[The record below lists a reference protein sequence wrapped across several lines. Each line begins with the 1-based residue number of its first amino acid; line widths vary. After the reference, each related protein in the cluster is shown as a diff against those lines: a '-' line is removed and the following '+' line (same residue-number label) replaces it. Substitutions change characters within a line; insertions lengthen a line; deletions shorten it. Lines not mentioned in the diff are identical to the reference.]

1 MQQMRLEHRR
11 EQVVRGA
18 DRVDVAREVE
28 VHVLHRHDLR
38 VAGPRGSAL
47 DPEHRP
53 ERRLA
58 QAEERLAADRAEALG
73 ERDGRRRLA
82 LAELRRRDRGD
93 ADELRVRAVGE
104 PLEHGERD
112 LCLVGAVEIELV
124 GLEPRR
130 CRDLGDRPELGLLCD
145 LERRRCCRRHARCPF
160 YNSAWDTSNISVV
173 DLAADRAY
181 VAIRGLIV
189 SLELPPGAVI
199 DERELMR
206 RIGLGRTPVREALRK
221 LAQEQLV
228 EVFPRRGMFVTG
240 VDVRDL
246 ARISEVR
253 TALEPEAAR
262 LAAERATDEERDELA
277 SLSDAIKS
285 GADLM
290 GLDERIHRAI
300 YAAAHNDLMEK
311 TLGEYYVLALRI
323 WMIALDRAEDLEEA
337 VEAHRDL
344 ITAIVV
350 ADGDRAADLMRDH
363 VENFERAMREVLV
376 SV

>member
-1 MQQMRLEHRR
+1 
-11 EQVVRGA
+11 
-18 DRVDVAREVE
+18 
-28 VHVLHRHDLR
+28 
-38 VAGPRGSAL
+38 
-47 DPEHRP
+47 
-53 ERRLA
+53 
-58 QAEERLAADRAEALG
+58 
-73 ERDGRRRLA
+73 
-82 LAELRRRDRGD
+82 
-93 ADELRVRAVGE
+93 
-104 PLEHGERD
+104 
-112 LCLVGAVEIELV
+112 
-124 GLEPRR
+124 
-130 CRDLGDRPELGLLCD
+130 
-145 LERRRCCRRHARCPF
+145 
-160 YNSAWDTSNISVV
+160 V

-181 VAIRGLIV
+181 VTIRGLIV
-189 SLELPPGAVI
+189 SLALPPGAVI

-262 LAAERATDEERDELA
+262 LAAERATDEERQELA
-277 SLSDAIKS
+277 ELSDQIAI
-285 GADLM
+285 GDDLM
-290 GLDERIHRAI
+290 SLDERIHRAI
-300 YAAAHNDLMEK
+300 YAAAHNHLLEK

-323 WMIALDRAEDLEEA
+323 WMIALDRAEDLAEA

-344 ITAIVV
+344 IQAIVV
-350 ADGDRAADLMRDH
+350 ADADRAADLMRDH

>member
-1 MQQMRLEHRR
+1 
-11 EQVVRGA
+11 
-18 DRVDVAREVE
+18 
-28 VHVLHRHDLR
+28 
-38 VAGPRGSAL
+38 
-47 DPEHRP
+47 
-53 ERRLA
+53 
-58 QAEERLAADRAEALG
+58 
-73 ERDGRRRLA
+73 
-82 LAELRRRDRGD
+82 
-93 ADELRVRAVGE
+93 
-104 PLEHGERD
+104 
-112 LCLVGAVEIELV
+112 
-124 GLEPRR
+124 
-130 CRDLGDRPELGLLCD
+130 
-145 LERRRCCRRHARCPF
+145 
-160 YNSAWDTSNISVV
+160 V

-189 SLELPPGAVI
+189 SLALPPGAVI

-206 RIGLGRTPVREALRK
+206 QIGLGRTPVREALRK

-262 LAAERATDEERDELA
+262 LAAERATDEERQELA
-277 SLSDAIKS
+277 DLSDEIAR
-285 GADLM
+285 GDDLM

-300 YAAAHNDLMEK
+300 YSAAHNDLMEK

-323 WMIALDRAEDLEEA
+323 WMLALDRAEDLEEA

-344 ITAIVV
+344 IQAIIV

>member
-1 MQQMRLEHRR
+1 
-11 EQVVRGA
+11 
-18 DRVDVAREVE
+18 
-28 VHVLHRHDLR
+28 
-38 VAGPRGSAL
+38 
-47 DPEHRP
+47 
-53 ERRLA
+53 
-58 QAEERLAADRAEALG
+58 
-73 ERDGRRRLA
+73 
-82 LAELRRRDRGD
+82 
-93 ADELRVRAVGE
+93 
-104 PLEHGERD
+104 
-112 LCLVGAVEIELV
+112 
-124 GLEPRR
+124 
-130 CRDLGDRPELGLLCD
+130 
-145 LERRRCCRRHARCPF
+145 
-160 YNSAWDTSNISVV
+160 V

-181 VAIRGLIV
+181 LAIRGLIV

-199 DERELMR
+199 DERELMQR
-206 RIGLGRTPVREALRK
+206 LGLGRTPVREALRQ

-253 TALEPEAAR
+253 AALEPEAAR

-277 SLSDAIKS
+277 GLSDQIKR

-323 WMIALDRAEDLEEA
+323 WMIALDRDEALEDA
-337 VEAHRDL
+337 VAAHRDL
-344 ITAIVV
+344 IQAIVV
-350 ADGDRAADLMRDH
+350 GNGDRAASLMQDH
-363 VENFERAMREVLV
+363 VESFETAMRRVLV